1 MAVQRLKL
9 RMLYIYQ
16 ILMEETD
23 EEHILTAGEL
33 IDRLK
38 ARYGVE
44 DDRRSVYGDIDT
56 LIEFGVDVI
65 KVKGND
71 HGYYIGERQLEPAE
85 LKILVDAVQVS
96 KFLTQKK
103 SEQLIRKLECL
114 TSRPLAKHLQ
124 EQVVLTARPKAKNE
138 TVFYNI
144 DAIHTAIYK
153 NRQIQF
159 QYAEW
164 TVQKEYRLR
173 KNGAYYKVSP
183 WALIWDDENY
193 YLNACDSGSGIMKH
207 YRVDKMVH
215 IDITDESREG
225 KEQSREFNPAD
236 FEKKTFGMFAGR
248 DASVT
253 LQGENRLVGVIIDR
267 FGTDIMIIP
276 ADAEHFRVT
285 VPVTV
290 SQQFFGWMTAI
301 GKGLK
306 IVRPDDVREQYL
318 AYVRE
323 IMEGYDGGK

>member
-225 KEQSREFNPAD
+225 
-236 FEKKTFGMFAGR
+236 
-248 DASVT
+248 VT